1 MRTEPRIIVGVD
13 TGGTFTDV
21 VCYNRN
27 LGHIKALKVPS
38 TPKNPAE
45 ALFNGVLGTGYGKK
59 DIGQIIYGTTIG
71 SNAIVERD
79 DNAIRGV
86 AYLTTKGFEDIPF
99 IQRIDRKSHYD
110 LAWNKPEPLV
120 KRANT
125 FGVSERISYKGEVLE
140 KIDIE
145 ELNSII
151 KILKENRSIRSV
163 AICFLFSY
171 INPEHE
177 LIAKELLEKECPELL
192 ISVSSEIYPKWKEY
206 ERSTTTLS
214 DAFLKPI
221 ITRHVSEIKC
231 RLDKYGLTANF
242 AFMKT
247 NGGLI
252 TLDSAGN
259 NAVHT
264 LNSGPAGGVVAA
276 HSLASQ
282 FGSRNVLTIDVGGT
296 TCDVAAIIDGSIQYT
311 TSFEIEYGMP
321 IQIPMVDVK
330 AIGAGGGSIA
340 WIDKGGVL
348 QVGPQSMGADP
359 GPICYGHGNTTSV
372 TVTDAYLCL
381 GYLNPHRV
389 YGGKLQLEEKA
400 TKKVVKEF
408 GEKLGMGLL
417 ETASAVIKIV
427 NNNIIRAIEV
437 FLARRG
443 LDLRDFVILGF
454 GGSGPMH
461 VGMILRESD
470 FQNGIIPPTPGV
482 FSALGLLQSDPRV
495 DFQRAVHMNSTN
507 FDAENIKSVFE
518 TLQSH
523 CLEELEKEGYSGSD
537 GGNLFVFP
545 SLEMRYFGQNYELEV
560 PISLDDLS
568 GPMASANIFKI
579 FHERYEAEY
588 GYTIEGEIIEIL
600 NAELT
605 IRKEIEKVKF
615 EKVAS
620 ISADKFEPVGEREA
634 FFDGRTIPTK
644 IYDRAQL
651 PVGAKLVGPA
661 IIEEDTSVTIVEP
674 NLSAEVGTYG
684 ELILRR
690 CDQYGSK
697 H

>member
-1 MRTEPRIIVGVD
+1 MRTEPNIVVGVD

-21 VCYNRN
+21 VCYDRDTK
-27 LGHIKALKVPS
+27 HMKAFKVPS
-38 TPKNPAE
+38 TPKNPAV
-45 ALFNGVLGTGYGKK
+45 ALFDGVLGTGYEVSE
-59 DIGQIIYGTTIG
+59 IGQIIYGTTIG

-79 DNAIRGV
+79 DDAIKGV

-110 LAWNKPEPLV
+110 LTWNKPEPLV
-120 KRANT
+120 KRTNT

-140 KIDIE
+140 KID
-145 ELNSII
+145 LAQLKSII
-151 KILKENRSIRSV
+151 QVLKEEARGIRSV
-163 AICFLFSY
+163 VICFLFSY

-177 LIAKELLEKECPELL
+177 LIAKELLQKECPELL

-206 ERSTTTLS
+206 ERSTTILS

-221 ITRHVSEIKC
+221 ITRHVKEIKS
-231 RLDKYGLTANF
+231 RLEKTGLTANF

-247 NGGLI
+247 NGGLM

-282 FGSRNVLTIDVGGT
+282 LGLKNVLTIDVGGT
-296 TCDVAAIIDGSIQYT
+296 TCDVAAIIDDTIQHT

-330 AIGAGGGSIA
+330 AIGTGGGSIA

-348 QVGPQSMGADP
+348 QVGPHSMGADP
-359 GPICYGHGNTTSV
+359 GPVCYRRGNASIV

-381 GYLNPHRV
+381 GYLNPDRL
-389 YGGKLQLEEKA
+389 YGGKLRLDGKASEEVL
-400 TKKVVKEF
+400 KKF
-408 GEKLGMGLL
+408 GAKLGIGLL
-417 ETASAVIKIV
+417 ETASAVIKIA
-427 NNNIIRAIEV
+427 NNNMIRAIEV
-437 FLARRG
+437 FMARRG
-443 LDLRDFVILGF
+443 LDIRDFSIFGF

-461 VGMILRESD
+461 VGAILMESD
-470 FQNGIIPPTPGV
+470 FQNAIIPPTPGV

-495 DFQRAVHMNSTN
+495 DSQHAVHMNSTN
-507 FDAENIKSVFE
+507 FDTGQISNIFD
-518 TLQSH
+518 TLREH
-523 CLEELEKEGYSGSD
+523 CLEELEKEGY
-537 GGNLFVFP
+537 GGGGDNLLLSP
-545 SLEMRYFGQNYELEV
+545 SLEMRYFGQNYELDV
-560 PISLDDLS
+560 PVSLEALSRPSADIS
-568 GPMASANIFKI
+568 IFKA

-600 NAELT
+600 NAKLT
-605 IRKEIEKVKF
+605 IRKAIEKVRF
-615 EKVAS
+615 AQAANISGEKL
-620 ISADKFEPVGEREA
+620 EPVGEREA
-634 FFDGRTIPTK
+634 VFGGKMMPAK
-644 IYDRAQL
+644 IYNRAQL
-651 PVGAKLVGPA
+651 PVGTKLVGPV

-674 NLSAEVGTYG
+674 DLTAEVGTCR

-690 CDQYGSK
+690 RD
-697 H
+697 

>member
-1 MRTEPRIIVGVD
+1 MRKERKIIIGVD

-21 VCYNRN
+21 VCYDRE
-27 LGHIKALKVPS
+27 LKQLKASKVPS
-38 TPKNPAE
+38 TPQNPAE
-45 ALFNGVLGTGYGKK
+45 ALFDGLLGTGYDKQ

-79 DNAIRGV
+79 ESALDTV

-110 LAWNKPEPLV
+110 LTWNKPEPLV
-120 KRANT
+120 KRKNT

-140 KIDIE
+140 KIDRE
-145 ELNSII
+145 EVKSIA
-151 KILKENRSIRSV
+151 KILKDNDRGIRSV

-171 INPEHE
+171 MNPEHE
-177 LIAKELLEKECPELL
+177 LTAKKLLEKECPELL
-192 ISVSSEIYPKWKEY
+192 SSVSSEIYPKWKEY

-221 ITRHVSEIKC
+221 ISRHVNEIKS
-231 RLDKYGLTANF
+231 RLQKYGVTANF

-247 NGGLI
+247 NGGLM

-282 FGSRNVLTIDVGGT
+282 LGLRNVLTIDVGGT
-296 TCDVAAIIDGSIQYT
+296 TCDVAAIIDDNIQYT

-321 IQIPMVDVK
+321 VQIPMVDVK
-330 AIGAGGGSIA
+330 AIGTGGGSIA

-348 QVGPQSMGADP
+348 QVGPHSMGADP
-359 GPICYGHGNTTSV
+359 GPICYRRGNTTSV

-381 GYLNPHRV
+381 GYLNPYKI
-389 YGGKLQLEEKA
+389 YGGKLQLDEKA
-400 TKKVVKEF
+400 AVEVIKEF

-417 ETASAVIKIV
+417 ETASAIIRIA
-427 NNNIIRAIEV
+427 NNNMIRAIEV
-437 FLARRG
+437 FMARRG
-443 LDLRDFVILGF
+443 LDLRDFTIMGF

-461 VGMILRESD
+461 AGAILTESE
-470 FQNGIIPPTPGV
+470 FQSVTIPPAPGV

-495 DFQRAVHMNSTN
+495 DFQQAVHMNSTN
-507 FDAENIKSVFE
+507 FDMEKIKSVFE
-518 TLQSH
+518 ALRTR
-523 CLEELEKEGYSGSD
+523 CLADLETEGF
-537 GGNLFVFP
+537 GGNEGGKLSVFA
-545 SLEMRYFGQNYELEV
+545 SLEMRYFGQNYELDV
-560 PISLDDLS
+560 PISWDDLT
-568 GPMASANIFKI
+568 GQVADIFKL
-579 FHERYEAEY
+579 FQERYEAEY

-600 NAELT
+600 NAKLT

-615 EKVAS
+615 QQTANVS
-620 ISADKFEPVGEREA
+620 GSKFEPVRETQA
-634 FFDGRTIPTK
+634 FFDNRLMSTK
-644 IYDRAQL
+644 VYDRAQL
-651 PVGAKLVGPA
+651 PVGAKLDGPA
-661 IIEEDTSVTIVEP
+661 IIEEETSVTIVEP
-674 NLSAEVGTYG
+674 NLSAEVGACG

-690 CDQYGSK
+690 RD
-697 H
+697 

>member
-1 MRTEPRIIVGVD
+1 MRADPKIIVGVD

-21 VCYNRN
+21 VCYNRE
-27 LGHIKALKVPS
+27 LKQIKAFKVPS

-45 ALFNGVLGTGYGKK
+45 ALFDGVLGTGYDKE

-79 DNAIRGV
+79 DAAIKRV

-120 KRANT
+120 KRTNT

-145 ELNSII
+145 ELKSIA
-151 KILKENRSIRSV
+151 KILNEEDRGIRSLV
-163 AICFLFSY
+163 ICLLFSY

-177 LIAKELLEKECPELL
+177 LMARALLEEECPGLL

-206 ERSTTTLS
+206 ERSTTALS

-221 ITRHVSEIKC
+221 ITRHVNEIKS
-231 RLDKYGLTANF
+231 RLTKYGLSANF

-247 NGGLI
+247 NGGLM
-252 TLDSAGN
+252 TLDSAGDK
-259 NAVHT
+259 AVHT

-282 FGSRNVLTIDVGGT
+282 LGLKNVLTIDVGGT
-296 TCDVAAIIDGSIQYT
+296 TCDVAALIDDNIQYT

-330 AIGAGGGSIA
+330 AIGTGGGSIA

-348 QVGPQSMGADP
+348 QVGPHSMGADP
-359 GPICYGHGNTTSV
+359 GPVCYGRGNTTCV

-381 GYLNPHRV
+381 GYLNSHRI
-389 YGGKLQLEEKA
+389 YGGKLQLDEEAAKKA
-400 TKKVVKEF
+400 VGEF
-408 GEKLGMGLL
+408 GEKCGLSLL
-417 ETASAVIKIV
+417 ETASAVIRIA
-427 NNNIIRAIEV
+427 NNNMIRAIEV

-443 LDLRDFVILGF
+443 LDLRDFTLFGF

-461 VGMILRESD
+461 IGAILMESD
-470 FQNGIIPPTPGV
+470 FQSVVIPPTPGV

-495 DFQRAVHMNSTN
+495 DFQHAVYMNSTN
-507 FDAENIKSVFE
+507 FDAEKIKSVFG
-518 TLQSH
+518 TLQAR
-523 CLEELEKEGYSGSD
+523 CLEELAREGYEGND
-537 GGNLFVFP
+537 GDSLSVFP
-545 SLEMRYFGQNYELEV
+545 SLEMRYFGQNYELDV
-560 PISLDDLS
+560 PIPLDALS
-568 GPMASANIFKI
+568 GPMADSGIFKA
-579 FHERYEAEY
+579 FQERYEAEY

-600 NAELT
+600 NAKLT
-605 IRKEIEKVKF
+605 MRKAIEKVQF
-615 EKVAS
+615 AQTAN
-620 ISADKFEPVGEREA
+620 ISGGKLEPAGEREA
-634 FFDGRTIPTK
+634 FFDGKMMPTR
-644 IYDRAQL
+644 IYDRGQL
-651 PVGAKLVGPA
+651 PVGARLTGPA
-661 IIEEDTSVTIVEP
+661 IIEEETSVTIVEP
-674 NLSAEVGTYG
+674 NLAAEIGACG

-690 CDQYGSK
+690 CG
-697 H
+697 

>member
-1 MRTEPRIIVGVD
+1 MRKEPRIIVGVD

-21 VCYNRN
+21 VFYNRDLRN
-27 LGHIKALKVPS
+27 IKAFKVPS

-45 ALFNGVLGTGYGKK
+45 ALFDGVLGTGYDKK

-79 DNAIRGV
+79 DNAIKGI

-110 LAWNKPEPLV
+110 LTWNKPEPLV
-120 KRANT
+120 KRKNT
-125 FGVSERISYKGEVLE
+125 FGVRERISYKGEVLE

-145 ELNSII
+145 ELKSII
-151 KILKENRSIRSV
+151 KILKKEDRSIRSV
-163 AICFLFSY
+163 VICFLFSY
-171 INPEHE
+171 MNPEHE

-192 ISVSSEIYPKWKEY
+192 ISISSEIYPKWKEY

-221 ITRHVSEIKC
+221 IARHVSKIKSG
-231 RLDKYGLTANF
+231 LEKYGLTANF

-247 NGGLI
+247 NGGLM

-264 LNSGPAGGVVAA
+264 LNSGPAGGIVAA

-282 FGSRNVLTIDVGGT
+282 LGLKNVLTIDVGGT
-296 TCDVAAIIDGSIQYT
+296 TCDVAAIIDDNIQYT

-330 AIGAGGGSIA
+330 AIGTGGGSIA

-348 QVGPQSMGADP
+348 QVGPHSMGADP
-359 GPICYGHGNTTSV
+359 GPICYGRGNTTSV

-381 GYLNPHRV
+381 GYLNPHKI
-389 YGGKLQLEEKA
+389 YGGKLQLNAKTAE
-400 TKKVVKEF
+400 KVVKEF
-408 GEKLGMGLL
+408 GEQLGMGLL
-417 ETASAVIKIV
+417 ETASAVIKIA
-427 NNNIIRAIEV
+427 NNNMIRAIEV
-437 FLARRG
+437 FMARRG

-461 VGMILRESD
+461 AGAIFMDSD
-470 FQNGIIPPTPGV
+470 FQRVIVPPTPGV

-495 DFQRAVHMNSTN
+495 DFQHAVHMNSTN
-507 FDAENIKSVFE
+507 LDIEKLKSVFE
-518 TLQSH
+518 TLQSR
-523 CLEELEKEGYSGSD
+523 CLEDLEKEGFSGSD
-537 GGNLFVFP
+537 EGSLFVFP
-545 SLEMRYFGQNYELEV
+545 SLETRYFGQNYELDV
-560 PISLDDLS
+560 PISLDALS
-568 GPMASANIFKI
+568 GPMADTNIFKV
-579 FHERYEAEY
+579 FQERYEAEY

-600 NAELT
+600 NAKLT
-605 IRKEIEKVKF
+605 IRKAIEKVNF
-615 EKVAS
+615 EQAAN
-620 ISADKFEPVGEREA
+620 ISGDKFEPVGEREA
-634 FFDGRTIPTK
+634 FFDNKMVPTK
-644 IYDRAQL
+644 IYAREQL
-651 PVGAKLVGPA
+651 PVGAKLAGPV
-661 IIEEDTSVTIVEP
+661 IIEEETSVTIVEP
-674 NLSAEVGTYG
+674 NLAAEVGACG

-690 CDQYGSK
+690 RD
-697 H
+697 

>member
-1 MRTEPRIIVGVD
+1 MKKPKIIVGVD

-21 VCYNRN
+21 VSYDRD
-27 LGHIKALKVPS
+27 LRQMKAFKVPS
-38 TPKNPAE
+38 TPKNPSE
-45 ALFNGVLGTGYGKK
+45 ALVDGILGTGYDKK

-79 DNAIRGV
+79 DNAIKGI

-110 LAWNKPEPLV
+110 LTWNKPEPLL
-120 KRANT
+120 KRWNT

-140 KIDIE
+140 KINIE
-145 ELNSII
+145 ELKSII
-151 KILKENRSIRSV
+151 KILKENKSIRSV

-171 INPEHE
+171 VNPEHE

-206 ERSTTTLS
+206 ERSTSTLS

-221 ITRHVSEIKC
+221 ITRHVSEIKS
-231 RLDKYGLTANF
+231 RLDKYGLTTNF

-247 NGGLI
+247 NGGLMS
-252 TLDSAGN
+252 LDSVRN

-282 FGSRNVLTIDVGGT
+282 LGLKNVLPIDIGGT
-296 TCDVAAIIDGSIQYT
+296 TCDISAIIDDNIQHT

-340 WIDKGGVL
+340 WINKGGVL
-348 QVGPQSMGADP
+348 EVGPQSMGADP
-359 GPICYGHGNTTSV
+359 GPICYGRGNTTYL

-381 GYLNPHRV
+381 GYLNPHKT
-389 YGGKLQLEEKA
+389 YGGKLQLKEEAAKKA
-400 TKKVVKEF
+400 VKEF
-408 GEKLGMGLL
+408 GGKLGMGLS

-427 NNNIIRAIEV
+427 NNNMIRAIEV
-437 FLARRG
+437 FMARRG
-443 LDLRDFVILGF
+443 LDLRDFVIFGF

-461 VGMILRESD
+461 TGAILRDSD
-470 FQNGIIPPTPGV
+470 FQSAIIPPTPGV
-482 FSALGLLQSDPRV
+482 FSALGLLQSDPRI
-495 DFQRAVHMNSTN
+495 DFQCAVRMNSTN
-507 FDAENIKSVFE
+507 LDVDKIKAVFE
-518 TLQSH
+518 ALQSH
-523 CLEELEKEGYSGSD
+523 CLEELEKEGYGND
-537 GGNLFVFP
+537 RGNLFVFP
-545 SLEMRYFGQNYELEV
+545 SLEMRYFGQNYELDV
-560 PISLDDLS
+560 PFSLDDLS
-568 GPMASANIFKI
+568 GPMASAIFNE

-600 NAELT
+600 SAKLT
-605 IRKEIEKVKF
+605 IRKEIEKIKL
-615 EKVAS
+615 EEWS
-620 ISADKFEPVGEREA
+620 NTLDKFEPIGEREA
-634 FFDGRTIPTK
+634 FFDDKMTPTK

-661 IIEEDTSVTIVEP
+661 MIEEDTSVTIVEP
-674 NLSAEVGTYG
+674 NLTAEVGTYG

-690 CDQYGSK
+690 CD
-697 H
+697 

>member
-1 MRTEPRIIVGVD
+1 MRTEPKIIVGVD

-21 VCYNRN
+21 VCYNRD
-27 LGHIKALKVPS
+27 LRHIKAFKVPS

-45 ALFNGVLGTGYGKK
+45 ALFDGVLGTGYDKK
-59 DIGQIIYGTTIG
+59 DIGQIIYGTTVG

-79 DNAIRGV
+79 ENVIKGV

-110 LAWNKPEPLV
+110 LTWNKPEPLV
-120 KRANT
+120 KRKNT

-145 ELNSII
+145 ELKSIT
-151 KILKENRSIRSV
+151 KILKEEDRGIRSV
-163 AICFLFSY
+163 VICFLFSY

-177 LIAKELLEKECPELL
+177 LMAKKLLEKECPELL

-206 ERSTTTLS
+206 ERSVTTLS

-221 ITRHVSEIKC
+221 ITRLVSEIKS
-231 RLDKYGLTANF
+231 RLEKYGLTTNF

-247 NGGLI
+247 NGGLM

-259 NAVHT
+259 NAIHT

-282 FGSRNVLTIDVGGT
+282 LGLKNVLTIDIGGT
-296 TCDVAAIIDGSIQYT
+296 TTDIAAIIDDNIQYT

-330 AIGAGGGSIA
+330 AIGTGGGSIA

-359 GPICYGHGNTTSV
+359 GPICYGGGNTTSV
-372 TVTDAYLCL
+372 TVTDASLCL
-381 GYLNPHRV
+381 GYLNPHKI
-389 YGGKLQLEEKA
+389 YGGKLQLKKEATEKA
-400 TKKVVKEF
+400 VKKF

-417 ETASAVIKIV
+417 ETASAVIKIA
-427 NNNIIRAIEV
+427 NNNVMRAIEV
-437 FLARRG
+437 FAARRG
-443 LDLRDFVILGF
+443 LDLRDFVFVGF

-461 VGMILRESD
+461 VGAIFMEAD
-470 FQNGIIPPTPGV
+470 FQSVIIPPIPGA

-495 DFQRAVHMNSTN
+495 DFQHAVHMNSTN
-507 FDAENIKSVFE
+507 FDAEKIKSVFK
-518 TLQSH
+518 TLKSH
-523 CLEELEKEGYSGSD
+523 CLEELEKEGFSGSD

-545 SLEMRYFGQNYELEV
+545 SLEMRYFGQNYELDV
-560 PISLDDLS
+560 PISLDALS
-568 GPMASANIFKI
+568 GPMTDTNIFKV
-579 FHERYEAEY
+579 FQERYEAEY

-600 NAELT
+600 NAKLT
-605 IRKEIEKVKF
+605 IRKAIEKVKL
-615 EKVAS
+615 EQAVK
-620 ISADKFEPVGEREA
+620 ISGHKFEPVGEREA
-634 FFDGRTIPTK
+634 FFDNKMIPTK
-644 IYDRAQL
+644 IYNREQL
-651 PVGAKLVGPA
+651 PVGARLAGPV
-661 IIEEDTSVTIVEP
+661 IIEEETSVTIVEP
-674 NLSAEVGTYG
+674 NLVAEVGAYG
-684 ELILRR
+684 ELRLRR
-690 CDQYGSK
+690 RD
-697 H
+697 